1 MDQNGQVDPK
11 TLNKFMTWQAGAS
24 AMIWTLCVG
33 AASAP
38 DTSSRTSIVL
48 AVGATIYMVI
58 VIGSSFWTGYSQEVK
73 RTKPRTD
80 VMENFYSI
88 SGMLSLGSTLF
99 LLNFSNGYF
108 IEGDELGR
116 ALLRAF
122 LLGACVA
129 GAMYLMYV
137 RKRRKK

>member
-11 TLNKFMTWQAGAS
+11 TLNKFMTWQAFAS
-24 AMIWTLCVG
+24 TMMWMLCVG

-58 VIGSSFWTGYSQEVK
+58 AIGSSFWTGYSREFK
-73 RTKPRTD
+73 KTRPRTD
-80 VMENFYSI
+80 IMEGFYSI

-108 IEGDELGR
+108 IEGEEIGRTLIR
-116 ALLRAF
+116 ALTM
-122 LLGACVA
+122 GVGVA
-129 GAMYLMYV
+129 GAMYLMFV